1 MSQTLLSLLKAGPLG
16 ELVEGGRVTLELIL
30 TLLLNSLITFF
41 VFYTIS
47 DFVGAKRRQLT
58 RKHCQEAN
66 MMSTTQSSKT
76 VGYLG
81 DKVA

>member
-1 MSQTLLSLLKAGPLG
+1 MKGSVYHSIDFLTRVSQTLLSLLKAGPLG

-47 DFVGAKRRQLT
+47 DFVGAKR
-58 RKHCQEAN
+58 
-66 MMSTTQSSKT
+66 
-76 VGYLG
+76 
-81 DKVA
+81 